1 MEKWGPTAK
10 YLSTRIP
17 DKKFVI
23 VPIAFEQI
31 YAFVEKGKVDFIL
44 ANSSFYVEL
53 EHWYGAN
60 RIATLKNLRLDGAY
74 TEFAGVI
81 FWKANRADLRDL
93 MDLKGKTLMAVKE
106 TSFGGWRMA
115 WRELKGHGIDPYHH
129 FKALSFGGTHDA
141 VVYAVRD
148 GIVDAGTVRTD
159 TLERMQAEG
168 KIDVKDLYVIPY
180 HGEKTANLPF
190 LHSTRAYPEWPM
202 AKVRHTPDALAEKV
216 AIALLEIP
224 ADSNAAKAAKCA
236 GWTIPLNYQSVHD
249 CLKELKVGPYKDLG
263 KITLSDVIRNYWHW
277 ILAFFVLFIGTV
289 GFTGI
294 ILKLNRNINISRR
307 ELESE
312 VEERKK
318 AEKAVK
324 ENERRVKTIL
334 DTVNAGILV
343 IDPETRT
350 IVEANPA
357 AGEMIGCSRQ
367 ELVGKGCHKYICP
380 SEEGQCP
387 IVDLGQDI
395 DNSERILLTA
405 GGNQVSIL
413 KTVAPVILDGKKH
426 LLESFVDISER
437 KRIENV
443 LQEAKKSAEA
453 ANRAKSAFLANMSHE
468 LRTPLNAVLGFSQL
482 MRNDPSTTETQ
493 RENLE
498 IINRSGEHLLT
509 LINDVLDMSKIEA
522 GRTILESE
530 DFDLGELVR
539 DITDM
544 MRVRAEGKGLQLVL
558 DQTSEFPRFIHG
570 DAAKLRQ
577 IFINLVSNA
586 VKFTDTG
593 GVTLR
598 LDAMP
603 AEDDSELILRG
614 EVEDTG
620 SGIVPEDLERI
631 FTPFEQLA
639 ESATQ
644 KGTGL
649 GLAITRQFIEMM
661 GGEITAKSEPG
672 KGSLFRFTLQVQRAQ
687 DIVTAKV
694 ATETRRIIGLEPD
707 QPSWRILIVEDQLEN
722 RLLLKKLLEQ
732 VGFEVHEAVN
742 GQEAIDV
749 FEAWRPHFIWMDRR
763 MPVMDG
769 LTATRRIKAMES
781 GKETIIVTL
790 TASVFEE
797 QRGEVVEA
805 GCDDFLRKPFRE
817 AEIFDMMAKHLKVRY
832 VYAEEQPTT
841 TAEAARMDLPSSEAM
856 AALPPEWLAV
866 LARAAEEIDLKAA
879 EQIISRIG
887 GRDKA
892 LAESLSYLVKDFRF
906 DTLQDLI
913 KRLGNSTTC

>member
-1 MEKWGPTAK
+1 V
-10 YLSTRIP
+10 Y
-17 DKKFVI
+17 
-23 VPIAFEQI
+23 VPITENTQPNPYLEDPNRDVTTTEGIQLTKINPAFMTRQI
-31 YAFVEKGKVDFIL
+31 AEIAKEESNIQYHITSLKPIRP
-44 ANSSFYVEL
+44 ANKPDGWEI
-53 EHWYGAN
+53 E
-60 RIATLKNLRLDGAY
+60 TLKGF
-74 TEFAGVI
+74 EAGNKELFELSRGKMVYRYMAPLSVK
-81 FWKANRADLRDL
+81 KACLQCHAKQGYQLGDIRGGISLTIPARGYVDTAQA
-93 MDLKGKTLMAVKE
+93 LK
-106 TSFGGWRMA
+106 
-115 WRELKGHGIDPYHH
+115 
-129 FKALSFGGTHDA
+129 
-141 VVYAVRD
+141 
-148 GIVDAGTVRTD
+148 
-159 TLERMQAEG
+159 
-168 KIDVKDLYVIPY
+168 
-180 HGEKTANLPF
+180 NF
-190 LHSTRAYPEWPM
+190 LIIIH
-202 AKVRHTPDALAEKV
+202 
-216 AIALLEIP
+216 AIALVLGIGVFYFIIRSQNLTMEFKDQKNIALEQ
-224 ADSNAAKAAKCA
+224 AKTAA
-236 GWTIPLNYQSVHD
+236 
-249 CLKELKVGPYKDLG
+249 
-263 KITLSDVIRNYWHW
+263 
-277 ILAFFVLFIGTV
+277 
-289 GFTGI
+289 
-294 ILKLNRNINISRR
+294 
-307 ELESE
+307 E
-312 VEERKK
+312 V
-318 AEKAVK
+318 
-324 ENERRVKTIL
+324 
-334 DTVNAGILV
+334 
-343 IDPETRT
+343 
-350 IVEANPA
+350 
-357 AGEMIGCSRQ
+357 
-367 ELVGKGCHKYICP
+367 
-380 SEEGQCP
+380 
-387 IVDLGQDI
+387 
-395 DNSERILLTA
+395 
-405 GGNQVSIL
+405 
-413 KTVAPVILDGKKH
+413 
-426 LLESFVDISER
+426 
-437 KRIENV
+437 
-443 LQEAKKSAEA
+443 
-453 ANRAKSAFLANMSHE
+453 ANRAKSIFLANMSHE
-468 LRTPLNAVLGFSQL
+468 LRTPLSAVLGFSQL
-482 MRNDPSTTETQ
+482 MRNDPGTTETQ
-493 RENLE
+493 RENLQ

-577 IFINLVSNA
+577 IFINLLSNA

-620 SGIVPEDLERI
+620 SGIVSEDLERI
-631 FTPFEQLA
+631 FTPFEQLV

-661 GGEITAKSEPG
+661 GGEITAESEPG

-732 VGFEVHEAVN
+732 IGFEVHEAVN

-769 LTATRRIKAMES
+769 LTATRRIKAMEG
-781 GKETIIVTL
+781 GKETIIVAL

-797 QRGEVVEA
+797 QRHEVLEA

-817 AEIFDMMAKHLKVRY
+817 AEIFDMMAKHLKARY

-841 TAEAARMDLPSSEAM
+841 TAEATRMDLPSSEAM

-887 GRDKA
+887 ARDKA
-892 LAESLSYLVKDFRF
+892 LAESLANLVKDFRF
-906 DTLQDLI
+906 DTLQDLV
-913 KRLGNSTTC
+913 KEAMK